1 MTLQDFIRIEF
12 WQQITFISLLL
23 TISLIFKYLVY
34 RAILL
39 NNRKEISGRPALILG
54 VISLYLFLQVIV
66 LCINLVT
73 YKEQAKL
80 KYFQFQKQNVQVKK

>member
-23 TISLIFKYLVY
+23 IISLIFKYLVY